1 MGAVKV
7 FTIRKGPSLLRQDLR
22 DLERMLERKGLSKGA
37 RKSIELEIEETKK
50 QLEQYDGREFPE

>member
-37 RKSIELEIEETKK
+37 RKSIELEIEEIKK